1 MTHRNPAALG
11 NGGWSAR
18 PLFLLAAAL
27 MAMAAALFL
36 SLASSETLLAQQP
49 TPTPTPATLVRV
61 DPPAQSVG
69 PGTNAVINVLVD
81 DVTNMAAYE
90 FELDYYGSTLGFVSV
105 SNGPFLG
112 STNLAVTCLPPLL
125 DVGKVRFGCVTLGTG
140 AAPSG
145 SGLLATVTL
154 STSCSGTSPLN
165 LGLVGLSDPLG
176 NPRPARSQGGSATV
190 VGGAA
195 CPTPTP
201 TVRATSTPTVTPT
214 RPPTPAGLV
223 GDANCDGTVN
233 AIDAA
238 LDLQFSAGLVT
249 SLPCGQNA
257 DANGDGSINAID
269 AALVLQF
276 VAGLLHSLPA

>member
-1 MTHRNPAALG
+1 MTQRDPAGLG
-11 NGGWSAR
+11 NCGWSAR
-18 PLFLLAAAL
+18 PLFLLTAAL
-27 MAMAAALFL
+27 MAVAAALFL
-36 SLASSETLLAQQP
+36 SLASSETLLAQAP
-49 TPTPTPATLVRV
+49 TPTPTTLVRV

-69 PGTNAVINVLVD
+69 PGMNVVINLLVD
-81 DVTNMAAYE
+81 DVTNVAAYE

-125 DVGKVRFGCVTLGTG
+125 DVGKVRFGCVTLGTD

-154 STSCSGTSPLN
+154 STSCAGTSPLN
-165 LGLVGLSDPLG
+165 LNLVGLSDSLG
-176 NPRPARSQGGSATV
+176 NARATRSQGGSATV
-190 VGGAA
+190 AGGSP

-201 TVRATSTPTVTPT
+201 TVRANSTPTVTPT

-223 GDANCDGTVN
+223 GDANCDHTVN

-238 LDLQFSAGLVT
+238 IDLQYSAGLVS
-249 SLPCGQNA
+249 SLPCLQNA
-257 DANGDGSINAID
+257 DANHDGSTNAID

-276 VAGLLHSLPA
+276 VAGLLHSLP